1 VKSLN
6 HEELVEKINE
16 YTKLAKEREL
26 TAEEAEER
34 EALRKEYV
42 QRVRSNLR
50 TSLEGIERKK

>member
-1 VKSLN
+1 MN

-26 TAEEAEER
+26 THEEAETR

-42 QRVRSNLR
+42 QRVRNNLR
-50 TSLEGIERKK
+50 TSLEGMERKK